1 MTVELQPKERDAV
14 YAQISANFS
23 LFGDLELAMEK
34 GDEEACYWLGR
45 KIGDGLRLIIDGGLG
60 WRERT
65 ADPTVLTLPDL
76 ELREILGRMREQAV
90 THYESRRPD
99 AEGSQAEMDEI
110 KTVSTAAETVF
121 DQTRPG

>member
-1 MTVELQPKERDAV
+1 MAVELQPKERDAV

-23 LFGDLELAMEK
+23 LFGDLELVMKK
-34 GDEEACYWLGR
+34 GDEEACYRLGR

-65 ADPTVLTLPDL
+65 VDPTVLTLSDS
-76 ELREILGRMREQAV
+76 ELLQILARMRDQAV

-99 AEGSQAEMDEI
+99 AEAAQAEMDEI
-110 KTVSTAAETVF
+110 KAVITAAKTVF
-121 DQTRPG
+121 EQTRPR